1 VNNAFLDS
9 NIIIDHLNN
18 VDQATAYL
26 DNLSDWIISSIT
38 VYEVLSGC
46 TGERSQQLPKARQFL
61 GYCNVIA
68 VDSQIADLAATTQQ
82 ERKTKRKMADYI
94 IAASAKTHGLELA
107 TRNPADFKGICKAS
121 QPYRI

>member
-46 TGERSQQLPKARQFL
+46 TGKRSQQLPKARQFL
-61 GYCNVIA
+61 GYCSVIA